1 MLEIRPV
8 DFSLL
13 LPIFFIMRGR
23 VLFQQMSRHVSWKVV
38 VLYGILPIVA
48 GAVMYLFSSAS
59 ALGTSS
65 AHLYKLEMG
74 IGKKG
79 PSMIAF
85 WLTSP
90 RPPCSRTPAGT
101 GLARHLP
108 VEFPFYTNFLGDR
121 IKGYWYFAH
130 EDYLETWIEWGWLGC
145 VVWGLLVFGGLAR
158 GLARFPER
166 RNFFNS
172 EDRLLSFAACLSLTG
187 ILIHALVDFPLQI
200 WSLSFYVLTLV
211 AILWNAQP
219 APINDLSNRLSLLLG

>member
-1 MLEIRPV
+1 LRLLGGGADECLEIRPV
-8 DFSLL
+8 DFSL
-13 LPIFFIMRGR
+13 PASDFFIMRGR

-74 IGKKG
+74 IGQKG
-79 PSMIAF
+79 AINDRLLAYIASSTM
-85 WLTSP
+85 LKD
-90 RPPCSRTPAGT
+90 AGWHGFGPGT
-101 GLARHLP
+101 FR

-172 EDRLLSFAACLSLTG
+172 ETAFCRLPP
-187 ILIHALVDFPLQI
+187 V
-200 WSLSFYVLTLV
+200 
-211 AILWNAQP
+211 
-219 APINDLSNRLSLLLG
+219 